1 MDSSSSS
8 SSSSS
13 SRDKKS
19 KDKDRSKAKEAK
31 TTAQHFVDFTEA
43 EEDLV
48 FRMHRLVGNS
58 VAHSMEL
65 CRWELIAGRIP
76 GRTAEEVE
84 MFWSKK
90 HQEK

>member
-1 MDSSSSS
+1 MDSSSSKE
-8 SSSSS
+8 
-13 SRDKKS
+13 KKS
-19 KDKDRSKAKEAK
+19 KDNDRHGAKEAK
-31 TTAQHFVDFTEA
+31 TSAQHFVDFTEA

-48 FRMHRLVGNS
+48 FRMHRLVGN
-58 VAHSMEL
+58 
-65 CRWELIAGRIP
+65 RWELIAGRIP

>member
-1 MDSSSSS
+1 MD
-8 SSSSS
+8 SSSS

-19 KDKDRSKAKEAK
+19 KTNERRGAKEAN

-48 FRMHRLVGNS
+48 FRMHRLVGN
-58 VAHSMEL
+58 
-65 CRWELIAGRIP
+65 RWELIAGRIP